1 MGTVELLGG
10 YSGTFGYTES
20 FNAAMTQ
27 TSWVLVPDFV
37 GALEADISPLF
48 YCGKKKSGRFFYI
61 ILLGVV
67 SLGSAR
73 F

>member
-48 YCGKKKSGRFFYI
+48 YCGKKKAEDFFTLFY
-61 ILLGVV
+61 
-67 SLGSAR
+67 
-73 F
+73 